1 MALEGVLADPL
12 VLLLALAFL
21 PALLYLASLAI
32 RHPGPSARLALPG
45 FFYGATLSLVVLVAL
60 YILVALVVGN
70 PVKVFQSFFP
80 ERGVNDAVQ
89 RDFVLVVLVAPLL
102 EEAAK
107 GFGVW
112 LLGHRLA
119 RRGDGVMLGA
129 SVGLGFA
136 AIETFTYLLAALNDA
151 GSQVAGATVLTLLLV
166 AGLRSV
172 TAALVHPAATGLTG
186 YGIARAHL
194 RGRSVFAAL
203 PFYALAVAL
212 HGSYNYLAA
221 FLPPQPIGG
230 ALVEVNLPIAMLLAA
245 LAWGAVKRGVRARA

>member
-1 MALEGVLADPL
+1 VAFEAVLADPL

-21 PALLYLASLAI
+21 PALMYLTSLAI

-45 FFYGATLSLVVLVAL
+45 FLYGATLSLVVLVGL
-60 YILVALVVGN
+60 YVLVAILVGN
-70 PVKVFQSFFP
+70 PVQAFQAFFP
-80 ERGVNDAVQ
+80 ERAVNEEVQ
-89 RDFVLVVLVAPLL
+89 RDFVLIVLVAPLL

-112 LLGHRLA
+112 LLGARLA
-119 RRGDGVMLGA
+119 TRGDGVLLGA

-136 AIETFTYLLAALNDA
+136 AIETFTYLVAAMNDA
-151 GSQVAGATVLTLLLV
+151 SSEVAGAALLTILAV

-172 TAALVHPAATGLTG
+172 TAAFVHPAATGLTG
-186 YGIARAHL
+186 YGLARARV
-194 RGRSVFAAL
+194 RGRPAL
-203 PFYALAVAL
+203 SILPYYAVAVAL
-212 HGSYNYLAA
+212 HASYNYLAA

-230 ALVEVNLPIAMLLAA
+230 ALVEVNLPMALLLAV